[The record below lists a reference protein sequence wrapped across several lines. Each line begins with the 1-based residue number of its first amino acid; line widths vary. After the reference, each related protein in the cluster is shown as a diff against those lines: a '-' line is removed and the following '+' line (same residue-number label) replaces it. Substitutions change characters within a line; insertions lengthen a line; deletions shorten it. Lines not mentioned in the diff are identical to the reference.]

1 MILGLLDG
9 KSISNSSF
17 LIKSRKT
24 IHKQIL
30 IFRCPWPACNLAV
43 QTLNQ
48 LVIHY
53 GLNHKAVAKLLD
65 QNKIGNSKVVESV
78 PGIRSDMMAL
88 PATYR

>member
-1 MILGLLDG
+1 MSTIIIFYIFYIL
-9 KSISNSSF
+9 
-17 LIKSRKT
+17 T
-24 IHKQIL
+24 YVHKQKHQNL